1 MKHILVTFAMII
13 CFGSCLKKNSPVV
26 NPVMPPVYLNE
37 NPVNPK
43 ANQATQKVYDYLWGL
58 TYGNTPGV
66 VVGQNAGHG
75 ADYLGSTGSYN
86 AEIVSLLT

>member
-1 MKHILVTFAMII
+1 MKPVFITLAMTI
-13 CFGSCLKKNSPVV
+13 CLGSCSKKNSPFV
-26 NPVMPPVYLNE
+26 NPVFTSVYLNE
-37 NPVNPK
+37 NPVNPN
-43 ANQATQKVYDYLWGL
+43 ANQATQKVYDYLWDL
-58 TYGNTPGV
+58 SYGTTPGV

>member
-1 MKHILVTFAMII
+1 MKPVFITLAMTI
-13 CFGSCLKKNSPVV
+13 CLGSCSKKNNPIA
-26 NPVMPPVYLNE
+26 NPVNAPVYLNE

-43 ANQATQKVYDYLWGL
+43 ANHATQKLYDYLWGL

-66 VVGQNAGHG
+66 IVGQNAGHG